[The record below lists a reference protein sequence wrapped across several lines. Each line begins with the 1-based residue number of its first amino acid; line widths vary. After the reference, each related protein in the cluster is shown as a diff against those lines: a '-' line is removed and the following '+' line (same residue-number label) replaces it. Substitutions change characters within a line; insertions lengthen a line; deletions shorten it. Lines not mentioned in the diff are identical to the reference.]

1 MKKILMI
8 DDDREVLEIN
18 KKFLEEK
25 GCRVMICSAASKG
38 ETLVKS
44 FSPDCILLDV
54 MMPGMDGITLC
65 RKIRKITDVPVL
77 FLSGKVMEEDKLDG
91 FDAGADD
98 YIEKPYSLNELYARI
113 LVHMRRSSKGANAK
127 SEKMIIDMGPFLL
140 DKEKHK
146 LFYNNEE
153 ILLSIKEYDL
163 ILYLAQN
170 IGKEVLFEDIGVKL
184 WGTYTEN
191 DRRTVM
197 VNVSR
202 LRKKIEAQTGVDNLI
217 ETVWAKGYKLVNLK

>member
-25 GCRVMICSAASKG
+25 GCKVKICSVASKG
-38 ETLVKS
+38 EDLVKS
-44 FSPDCILLDV
+44 FNPDCILLDV
-54 MMPGMDGITLC
+54 MMPVIDGITLC

-113 LVHMRRSSKGANAK
+113 LVHLRRSSKGANAK